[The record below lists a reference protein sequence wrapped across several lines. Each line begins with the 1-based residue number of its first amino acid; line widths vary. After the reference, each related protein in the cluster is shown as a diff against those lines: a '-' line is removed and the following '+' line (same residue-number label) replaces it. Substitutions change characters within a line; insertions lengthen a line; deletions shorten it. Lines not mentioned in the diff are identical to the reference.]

1 MWWSVIAECLLI
13 LYFFILAGFGLVF
26 GVALFALIVGL
37 IAIGCF
43 FCSLDDMF
51 FVCEFFVFPIFT
63 APALFFF
70 GAGGSEIKLTL
81 HPAPW
86 DGHGLVGSATALSNA
101 FYVLC
106 SLPLASVVHYP
117 RRERSFMRQY

>member
-43 FCSLDDMF
+43 FVRLMICSSPVSFLSF
-51 FVCEFFVFPIFT
+51 LSSP
-63 APALFFF
+63 PLLFFF

-106 SLPLASVVHYP
+106 SLPLASVVHHP

>member
-1 MWWSVIAECLLI
+1 MPTYSL
-13 LYFFILAGFGLVF
+13 FFILAEFGLVF

-43 FCSLDDMF
+43 SCSLDDMF
-51 FVCEFFVFPIFT
+51 FVCEFFGLSYLHRPCS
-63 APALFFF
+63 FFF

-86 DGHGLVGSATALSNA
+86 DGHGLVGSATALSNS

-106 SLPLASVVHYP
+106 SLPLASVVQYP
-117 RRERSFMRQY
+117 RNERSFMRQYCNE